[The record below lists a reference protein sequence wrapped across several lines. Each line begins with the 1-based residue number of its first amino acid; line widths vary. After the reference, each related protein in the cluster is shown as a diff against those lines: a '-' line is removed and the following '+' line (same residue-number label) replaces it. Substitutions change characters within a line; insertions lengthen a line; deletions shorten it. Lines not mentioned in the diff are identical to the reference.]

1 VLVQSYKLCFKLNL
15 DAECTKF
22 NTLINLDIAIVIIT
36 KSNVVLAI
44 VIALDLIM
52 LLEVP

>member
-1 VLVQSYKLCFKLNL
+1 VLVQSYKLCFKLNW

-22 NTLINLDIAIVIIT
+22 NTCPHLDIDRVIIT
-36 KSNVVLAI
+36 KSHVVLAI
-44 VIALDLIM
+44 VIAIDLIM